1 MAYYADLVNKTSQL
15 DRFIG
20 KIWQKNPTW
29 LNCYIG
35 TEEAPV
41 ICFYFWNSG
50 GVIGRGL
57 GVCVCEVWYVVHVC
71 GV

>member
-1 MAYYADLVNKTSQL
+1 MASYADLVNKTSQL

-41 ICFYFWNSG
+41 MCFYFLEIWWCDWAWP
-50 GVIGRGL
+50 GR
-57 GVCVCEVWYVVHVC
+57 VCVC